1 MGDNVMSVANR
12 LTRLSIDQEGTVTY
26 FDVTWEM
33 IRFAR
38 DESLKATDWW
48 AMSDRTMTD
57 AQKNYRTFLRD
68 MPSNYSTA
76 NDAADAWSAYDIPE

>member
-76 NDAADAWSAYDIPE
+76 NEAADAWSAYDIPE

>member
-1 MGDNVMSVANR
+1 MSVANR

>member
-76 NDAADAWSAYDIPE
+76 NEACDAWVAYDIPE